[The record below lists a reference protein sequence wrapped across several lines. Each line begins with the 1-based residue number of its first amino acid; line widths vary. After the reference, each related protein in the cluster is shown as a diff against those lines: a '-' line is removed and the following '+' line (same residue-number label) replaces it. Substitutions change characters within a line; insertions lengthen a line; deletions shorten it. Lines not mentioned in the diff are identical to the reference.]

1 MRKILDFFTGW
12 IQQVDLV
19 LLALCTGTTLFGC
32 LMIASATR
40 YTGSYK
46 NVIVQ
51 IAALGLGI
59 VAYILMSMLDLNEIG
74 KHWKWLLGGSLVL
87 ILLLKT
93 PLGMDGGTGNRAWLG
108 LKNFPVNLQPVEIV
122 KITFIIVLAR
132 QLQYLQE
139 QRDLKSI
146 PSVGMLAG
154 HLVLV
159 VGLYAAIS
167 GDMGSALVL
176 IFIFACMCFVAG
188 VAKRWFVLGLL
199 GGGFAFYVLWETDKI
214 NPYMKD
220 RFLTLFDHNMD
231 PLGIGWQQTRSLL
244 ALGGGK
250 LTGQGLFNGTQTQS
264 TSAWSLPARHTDFIF
279 SVIGEELGLLGCLL
293 TILLLAAIIFRCVL
307 IARHAQTKTDMYICV
322 GVAAMLIFQTI
333 SNIGMCLF
341 VMPVIGLTL
350 PFISYGGSSI
360 VTLFAAMGMVSG
372 IQKRT
377 RPEWLR

>member
-12 IQQVDLV
+12 IRQVDLV

-108 LKNFPVNLQPVEIV
+108 IKNFPVNLQPVEIV

-154 HLVLV
+154 HLMLV

-214 NPYMKD
+214 APYMKD
-220 RFLTLFDHNMD
+220 RFLTLFDHDLD
-231 PLGIGWQQTRSLL
+231 PMGIGWQQTRSLL

-250 LTGQGLFNGTQTQS
+250 LMGQGLFNGTQTQS
-264 TSAWSLPARHTDFIF
+264 ASAWSLPARHTDFIF

-350 PFISYGGSSI
+350 PFISYGGSSV